1 MYTNSSA
8 LACAAARLD
17 SGPAR
22 WGAAAPA
29 ALAALGAAAGAH
41 PPCSTWPAI
50 VLACTVV
57 ALQVEPLGDIP
68 TEYDAAARVVF
79 LAWVL
84 SPYAAAAARA
94 LAAPRR
100 RLVQAALAVYAVA
113 TVLLFGPARAGA
125 YGAAPPRQLVLLALP
140 VPQSVAEDLGNEY
153 TALPY
158 FRIAAETART
168 ASAALALHA
177 APIPARLRGR
187 RGLGYA
193 VGAVATTLYAVATL
207 RNDCADIDGAVCA
220 APSPAALFCRQS
232 ALVPACD
239 VDGLRVLS
247 AAATVA
253 ALAYA
258 AVLADR
264 LAPRAAVWRVGVAAV
279 ALALSAAPHWLFAAT
294 SAQLP
299 AANDTALLVAELP
312 CNPWEALDP
321 HLALGAAQALGGMIV
336 VHALQGDPATGR
348 AELYL
353 P

>member
-1 MYTNSSA
+1 MYTNNSA
-8 LACAAARLD
+8 LACAAVRLD

-29 ALAALGAAAGAH
+29 ALAVLAAALSAR

-50 VLACTVV
+50 MLACTVV

-68 TEYDAAARVVF
+68 TERDAPAQVVF

-84 SPYAAAAARA
+84 SAFTAAVARA
-94 LAAPRR
+94 LASPRR
-100 RLVQAALAVYAVA
+100 SLVQGALAVYAVA

-125 YGAAPPRQLVLLALP
+125 YGEVPPNQLVLLALP
-140 VPQSVAEDLGNEY
+140 VPYTVAEGISDEFE
-153 TALPY
+153 ALAR

-168 ASAALALHA
+168 TSAALALHA
-177 APIPARLRGR
+177 APIPARLRER

-193 VGAVATTLYAVATL
+193 VCAVAIALYAVVTL
-207 RNDCADIDGAVCA
+207 HNDCPEIGGAVCA
-220 APSPAALFCRQS
+220 APSPAALFCDAS
-232 ALVPACD
+232 ALVPTCD

-247 AAATVA
+247 AAATVT
-253 ALAYA
+253 ALAYGTA
-258 AVLADR
+258 LADR
-264 LAPRAAVWRVGVAAV
+264 LAPRATVWRVVVAGL
-279 ALALSAAPHWLFAAT
+279 ALVLSAAPHWLFAAT

-299 AANDTALLVAELP
+299 AAANTTLLVTELP

-321 HLALGAAQALGGMIV
+321 HLALAAAQALGGMIV
-336 VHALQGDPATGR
+336 VHAVQADPATGR